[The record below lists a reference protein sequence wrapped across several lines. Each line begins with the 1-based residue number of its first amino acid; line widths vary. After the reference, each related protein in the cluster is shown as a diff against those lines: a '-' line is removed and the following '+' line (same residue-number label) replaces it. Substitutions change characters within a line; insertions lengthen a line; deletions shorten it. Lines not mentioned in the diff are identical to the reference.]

1 MEVEKP
7 LILLACSAK
16 EVPGACRGV
25 DGPQGQGGQEHTA
38 RGAEAVLSGNAGRY
52 DGGRAPGG
60 DGQEEASPRGSG
72 HRSVLVAH
80 PPGQDEGEAAHD
92 RKQGDDR
99 DSGHQSPGDDGGGVG
114 GRYLGRGGDDHR
126 NHLVGPPVVR
136 ATSGE
141 RRGRDAA
148 DGSRNAGSAGCCGE
162 PCSWPASSRRFP
174 SPPPHPLR

>member
-52 DGGRAPGG
+52 DSGRAPGG

-80 PPGQDEGEAAHD
+80 PPGQNEGEAAHD
-92 RKQGDDR
+92 
-99 DSGHQSPGDDGGGVG
+99 
-114 GRYLGRGGDDHR
+114 
-126 NHLVGPPVVR
+126 
-136 ATSGE
+136 
-141 RRGRDAA
+141 
-148 DGSRNAGSAGCCGE
+148 
-162 PCSWPASSRRFP
+162 
-174 SPPPHPLR
+174 

>member
-1 MEVEKP
+1 MEVEQP

-16 EVPGACRGV
+16 EVPGTRRGV

-38 RGAEAVLSGNAGRY
+38 RGAEAVLGGDAGRY
-52 DGGRAPGG
+52 DGGRAPGR
-60 DGQEEASPRGSG
+60 DGQEEASPRWRG
-72 HRSVLVAH
+72 HGRVLVAH
-80 PPGQDEGEAAHD
+80 PSGQDEGEAAHD
-92 RKQGDDR
+92 GQQGDDR

-114 GRYLGRGGDDHR
+114 GRYLGRSGDDHR

-141 RRGRDAA
+141 RRGRDAS

-174 SPPPHPLR
+174 SPPPHPPR